1 MNFTT
6 DPKENLMRNAAT
18 SSYVRLVA
26 VLAVAAPIAAL
37 AGWSKVFG

>member
-6 DPKENLMRNAAT
+6 DPKEHTMKAAAT
-18 SSYVRLVA
+18 ASYVRLVT

-37 AGWSKVFG
+37 AGWGTIK